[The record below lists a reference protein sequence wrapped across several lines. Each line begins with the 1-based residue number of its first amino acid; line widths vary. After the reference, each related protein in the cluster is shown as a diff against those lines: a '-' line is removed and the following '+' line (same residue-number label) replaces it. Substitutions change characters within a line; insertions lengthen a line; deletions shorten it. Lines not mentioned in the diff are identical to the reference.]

1 MTTMVVMLMAYG
13 LWPMAYGLQ
22 VAQISRRYL
31 KKGVYHITLYNLQ
44 MTFYHRL

>member
-1 MTTMVVMLMAYG
+1 MTTMVVMLMAV
-13 LWPMAYGLQ
+13 MAYGLQ

>member
-1 MTTMVVMLMAYG
+1 MTTTDGHAYG
-13 LWPMAYGLQ
+13 CHAYGLQ

-31 KKGVYHITLYNLQ
+31 KKGVLHITLYNLQ